1 MRPST
6 LSPTTPRNTTP
17 PTAPLHTVTPQ
28 PAPSLLKLDTLKT
41 FVETFP
47 NPEQPT
53 YQETVAATIKACL
66 ACVACLEEA
75 GLNTAGAG
83 TPLHETCHGLLK
95 TLAPQAPEQRAHMV
109 TLLTATLFVACQGKA
124 AFNEQGDFLQTD
136 YVDFLAQQSGLASA
150 RIKPQLDMAALVSIR
165 NEATGSP
172 VLALHIGSDIQVDV
186 PDHSGMP
193 IAGHPSH
200 GARPAC
206 GIPPRS
212 NAGQPPWFLMGHG
225 LPLQQRVQAIL
236 HYPEELARAVSI
248 GDCEAVME
256 ALQQQPVLI
265 DYRDHTGDTVL
276 HLAAWYGQAGLAQR
290 LLEAH
295 PPLLLQYSEVG
306 DTALHRACQKGDLRI
321 VQMLC
326 KDHPAL
332 PHHANQLGCTP
343 RQLAT
348 LYDHPDIVQW
358 LQETYPGM
366 QEQQITCQIPPLV
379 HAMRE
384 STAPKRDAEV
394 QPDGDARAK
403 KPRTDATDTAHAT
416 VPAPQT
422 VPQATSSLDVLLAA
436 QLQLEAGKAKKES
449 TIPAVI
455 SSAETSEESEDDT
468 SDALA
473 ITPVSAQT
481 LKLRRLNI
489 ELEEIARNLAMAERN
504 TDHAQVRKL
513 RQELVRIHFD
523 TQKLL
528 ASMHSISSDDE

>member
-1 MRPST
+1 M
-6 LSPTTPRNTTP
+6 
-17 PTAPLHTVTPQ
+17 
-28 PAPSLLKLDTLKT
+28 
-41 FVETFP
+41 
-47 NPEQPT
+47 
-53 YQETVAATIKACL
+53 
-66 ACVACLEEA
+66 
-75 GLNTAGAG
+75 
-83 TPLHETCHGLLK
+83 
-95 TLAPQAPEQRAHMV
+95 
-109 TLLTATLFVACQGKA
+109 
-124 AFNEQGDFLQTD
+124 
-136 YVDFLAQQSGLASA
+136 
-150 RIKPQLDMAALVSIR
+150 
-165 NEATGSP
+165 
-172 VLALHIGSDIQVDV
+172 
-186 PDHSGMP
+186 
-193 IAGHPSH
+193 
-200 GARPAC
+200 
-206 GIPPRS
+206 
-212 NAGQPPWFLMGHG
+212 
-225 LPLQQRVQAIL
+225 
-236 HYPEELARAVSI
+236 
-248 GDCEAVME
+248 
-256 ALQQQPVLI
+256 
-265 DYRDHTGDTVL
+265 
-276 HLAAWYGQAGLAQR
+276 
-290 LLEAH
+290 
-295 PPLLLQYSEVG
+295 
-306 DTALHRACQKGDLRI
+306 HRACQKGDLRI

-326 KDHPAL
+326 KDHPDL
-332 PHHANQLGCTP
+332 PHRANQLGCTP

-358 LQETYPGM
+358 LQEIYPGM

-394 QPDGDARAK
+394 QPDGDAPAK

-416 VPAPQT
+416 VPTPQT

-436 QLQLEAGKAKKES
+436 QLQLEAGKAKQES

-481 LKLRRLNI
+481 LKDALLKRLNI